1 MARMKVLVIKWNS
14 FGDIVPTYER
24 RGTVV
29 YTVSVDIHA
38 EGEKLEHQKKQ
49 VNESISEFVPNY
61 VFSYNYHPWISEIC
75 LKHNIKYV
83 SWVYD
88 SPYLDLYHFSVP
100 NPINYI
106 FVFDYGIVEEFR
118 NGGVNTVYYLPLA
131 VDEFRSVVNHKKF
144 ESENEKYSKYIAD
157 VSFVGSLYSESKHRL
172 YDKFNTVSPYA
183 KGYLDAITTFQKHVY
198 GYNLMEELLTD
209 EIEEEMQKAY
219 HTDSNTV
226 HAMSP
231 KKLYSQFV
239 LSRHVTEMER
249 KDILSILGE
258 FGSIN
263 DMRMN
268 LYTKDKNVSIKGW
281 GNLGEVDYYDEMPFV
296 FAASKINLNIS
307 LRSILTGIPLR
318 AFDIMGMGG
327 FLLTNYQSEFEE
339 YFVKGEDYDYYED
352 YNDLVDKVDYYM
364 THEKERQEIAR
375 NGMEKVLHEHTL
387 DKRIDEIEKTLSLN

>member
-24 RGTVV
+24 RGSAV
-29 YTVSVDIHA
+29 YTVAVDIHA

-49 VNESISEFVPNY
+49 VNESISDFKPDY
-61 VFSYNYHPWISEIC
+61 VFSYNYHPWVSEIC
-75 LKHNIKYV
+75 QMYETKYV

-88 SPYLDLYHFSVP
+88 SPYLNLYHFSVP

-118 NGGVNTVYYLPLA
+118 REGVTTVYYLPLA
-131 VDEFRSVVNHKKF
+131 VDKSRFAANRTAFGKNR
-144 ESENEKYSKYIAD
+144 EKYNKFNSDI
-157 VSFVGSLYSESKHRL
+157 SFVGSLYSEPKHRL
-172 YDKFNTVSPYA
+172 YNKFDSVSPYA
-183 KGYLDAITTFQKHVY
+183 KGYLDAITTSQKLVY
-198 GYNLMEELLTD
+198 GHNFLEELLTD

-219 HTDSNTV
+219 HCDPNTV

-239 LSRHVTEMER
+239 LSRYVTEMER
-249 KDILSILGE
+249 KDILTLLGE
-258 FGSIN
+258 CGYLN
-263 DMRMN
+263 KMRLS
-268 LYTKDKNVSIKGW
+268 LYTNDTGVSVKGW
-281 GNLGEVDYYDEMPFV
+281 NNQGPIDYYNEMPFV

-339 YFVKGEDYDYYED
+339 YFVRGEDFDYYED
-352 YNDLVDKVDYYM
+352 YDDLVNKVDYYM

-375 NGMEKVLHEHTL
+375 NGMEKVLREHTL
-387 DKRIDEIEKTLSLN
+387 DKRIDEIEKILSLN